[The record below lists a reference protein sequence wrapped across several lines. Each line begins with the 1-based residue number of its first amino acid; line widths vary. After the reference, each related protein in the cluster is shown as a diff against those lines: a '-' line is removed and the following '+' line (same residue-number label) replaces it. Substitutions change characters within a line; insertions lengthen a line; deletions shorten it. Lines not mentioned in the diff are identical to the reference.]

1 MVFAA
6 AGVWLSNSTRY
17 GSMVA
22 FHGSHA
28 FRSKAFCA
36 GGVECD
42 AGGVRAKRGATPYLT
57 TVVLLLASL
66 SGCGEESERALYTSG
81 HADIALS
88 LTTQEGR
95 VRWETFLLT
104 GADGTVDGQRVQ
116 GAISLE
122 DVAVESAAYFTRPLD
137 DMGAFEPLCVA
148 EGVAVGW
155 LPQGLRDARDFEAPF
170 LGISAEAEPGVLS
183 EDTVALRLL
192 QVESP
197 SGSGAYSLW
206 RDALPPEFFMSSCD
220 GVGEEDVLHVPLG
233 HDHYNM
239 GFSEIGPWTLTY
251 EASARLADGQTT
263 SHEFQVHYVLE

>member
-1 MVFAA
+1 MSERTTLDGSQCRWSQVVLAA
-6 AGVWLSNSTRY
+6 AGVWLFSSTRY
-17 GSMVA
+17 GSMVGFRRSYA
-22 FHGSHA
+22 LTVALLLGS
-28 FRSKAFCA
+28 SLGCA
-36 GGVECD
+36 G
-42 AGGVRAKRGATPYLT
+42 
-57 TVVLLLASL
+57 
-66 SGCGEESERALYTSG
+66 ESERAYYTDG

-95 VRWETFLLT
+95 GTWEAFLLA
-104 GADGTVDGQRVQ
+104 GADATIEGRRVQ
-116 GAISLE
+116 GAVSLE
-122 DVAVESAAYFTRPLD
+122 DVAVRSSARFTRPSD
-137 DMGAFEPLCVA
+137 DMGGFESLCVP
-148 EGVAVGW
+148 EGVAVAW
-155 LPQGLRDARDFEAPF
+155 LPQGLRDARDSEAPF

-192 QVESP
+192 AVESP

-239 GFSEIGPWTLTY
+239 GFSEIGEWTLTY
-251 EASARLADGQTT
+251 EASARFADGETT